1 MPTIHFSSLS
11 RAGLSS
17 EVIQRYQNSVKGQ
30 NYINVSPYTIFPPIL
45 LYKGTTVIAD
55 GIHRICAQLYHGTL
69 VFEYEE
75 V

>member
-1 MPTIHFSSLS
+1 MPIIHFSSLS
-11 RAGLSS
+11 RTGLSS

-30 NYINVSPYTIFPPIL
+30 TYIDVYPFTYFPPIL

-55 GIHRICAQLYHGTL
+55 GIHRICAQLYYGKL
-69 VFEYEE
+69 EFEYEE